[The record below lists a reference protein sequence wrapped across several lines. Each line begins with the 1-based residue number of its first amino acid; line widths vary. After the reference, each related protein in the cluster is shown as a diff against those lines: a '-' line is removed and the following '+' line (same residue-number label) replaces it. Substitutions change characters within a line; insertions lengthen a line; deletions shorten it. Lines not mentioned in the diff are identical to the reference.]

1 MSLEFVGKAQALST
15 QGFASSVQSISVKA
29 PEMWA
34 VLAVETSGCGFLPDR
49 RPQILFERHVFHRLT
64 GGRFDDGDIS
74 DSKAGGYGPAGAHQY
89 DRLSRAIAK
98 DRTAALRSAS
108 WGLGQILG
116 ENCAIAG
123 FADVETMV
131 AAMSDSEDAQ
141 LQAVCA
147 FIKSSKLDAFMQ
159 AHDWASFARKYN
171 GPGFAKNHYDVR
183 LREEHAKYSVGA
195 QPNLDVRAAQL
206 YLTFCGFRPGRI
218 DGSPGATTRAAIT
231 GFQKKEGLP
240 ATGNVDE
247 TLLAKLAAAVQSLG

>member
-1 MSLEFVGKAQALST
+1 MRLEFVGKAQALSAE
-15 QGFASSVQSISVKA
+15 GFASCVQSLSVKA
-29 PEMWA
+29 PEIWA

-74 DSKAGGYGPAGAHQY
+74 DPTPGGYGSSGKHQY

-98 DRTAALRSAS
+98 DRTAALQSAS

-147 FIKSSKLDAFMQ
+147 FIKHSKLDVCMQ

-171 GPGFAKNHYDVR
+171 GPGYAKNQYDVH
-183 LREEHAKYSVGA
+183 LRGEYAKYSVGA
-195 QPNLDVRAAQL
+195 LPNLDVRAAQL
-206 YLTFCGFRPGRI
+206 YLTFCGYHPGPI
-218 DGSPGATTRAAIT
+218 DGSSGTMTRAAIA
-231 GFQKKEGLP
+231 GFQATQGLP
-240 ATGNVDE
+240 KTGEVDD
-247 TLLAKLAAAVQSLG
+247 TLLARLAEAAQSLD